1 MKKQELS
8 WKAGGQ
14 QGEGLES
21 LGEIFAAAL
30 CSLGYDVYGYRQF
43 SSRIKG
49 GHTSYKLRIANH
61 PVATYDRQQL
71 QSADRDGPGHT
82 GSGCA

>member
-21 LGEIFAAAL
+21 LGEISPQLYALWAMTCMVTVSFRPGSRAATPAIS
-30 CSLGYDVYGYRQF
+30 CVSPTIR
-43 SSRIKG
+43 
-49 GHTSYKLRIANH
+49 
-61 PVATYDRQQL
+61 
-71 QSADRDGPGHT
+71 
-82 GSGCA
+82 

>member
-30 CSLGYDVYGYRQF
+30 CSLSYDVYGYRQF

-49 GHTSYKLRIANH
+49 AL
-61 PVATYDRQQL
+61 
-71 QSADRDGPGHT
+71 
-82 GSGCA
+82 

>member
-49 GHTSYKLRIANH
+49 GHTSYKYRQ
-61 PVATYDRQQL
+61 PSGSYDRQQL

-82 GSGCA
+82 GGGCA

>member
-30 CSLGYDVYGYRQF
+30 CSLGYECMVTVSFRPG
-43 SSRIKG
+43 SRRP
-49 GHTSYKLRIANH
+49 H
-61 PVATYDRQQL
+61 QL
-71 QSADRDGPGHT
+71 
-82 GSGCA
+82 

>member
-30 CSLGYDVYGYRQF
+30 CSLGYECMVTVSFRPG
-43 SSRIKG
+43 SR
-49 GHTSYKLRIANH
+49 A
-61 PVATYDRQQL
+61 ATPAISCVSPTIR
-71 QSADRDGPGHT
+71 
-82 GSGCA
+82 

>member
-21 LGEIFAAAL
+21 LGEIFA
-30 CSLGYDVYGYRQF
+30 
-43 SSRIKG
+43 
-49 GHTSYKLRIANH
+49 
-61 PVATYDRQQL
+61 
-71 QSADRDGPGHT
+71 
-82 GSGCA
+82 GSFMLSGL